1 VRISAGCLIALAL
14 IVPLAAGGQTQ
25 ITSAEVLQRV
35 SREVTPE
42 VRFREVRTTK
52 LLKTPLVSEGK
63 LRYAPPDRLERE
75 TLQPVR
81 ETVVIE
87 GMQVAIE
94 RDGSQTVMSLVS
106 GTPPAAMIQTLRAV
120 LSGNLPELESLYRA
134 SALGSTERWTLHL
147 EPRSGE
153 TPVREVRL
161 YGKGGMVDQI
171 EVLERGGDK
180 TVTTLS
186 R

>member
-1 VRISAGCLIALAL
+1 MRIFARGLIALAV
-14 IVPLAAGGQTQ
+14 IVPLAAVGQPQ
-25 ITSAEVLQRV
+25 INPAQVLQRV
-35 SREVTPE
+35 SREITPE

-52 LLKTPLVSEGK
+52 LLKTPLVSSGM

-75 TLQPVR
+75 TLQPMR

-106 GTPPAAMIQTLRAV
+106 GTPPAAMVQTLRAV
-120 LSGNLPELESLYRA
+120 LSGNLQELESLYRA
-134 SALGSTERWTLHL
+134 SALGSMERWTLQL

-153 TPVREVRL
+153 TAIREVRL
-161 YGKGGMVDQI
+161 SGKGGMVDEI
-171 EVLERGGDK
+171 EVLERGGDR